1 MKENY
6 FIYFDIMKTIIT
18 KKKKSIFFIK
28 KNKRIVFLDNLIFF
42 Y

>member
-6 FIYFDIMKTIIT
+6 FIYFDIMKMIIT
-18 KKKKSIFFIK
+18 KKKKSIFFTK